1 MPRVIRMR
9 TYLNH
14 PGKCHLARGVGSSVN
29 TYNTVMKKSVVQG
42 CKSCPKIKI
51 SKKLKDEINKNKNKN
66 KK

>member
-1 MPRVIRMR
+1 MGRVIRMR

-29 TYNTVMKKSVVQG
+29 TYKKVMKRSFVPGCRTPSAKKVVT
-42 CKSCPKIKI
+42 
-51 SKKLKDEINKNKNKN
+51 KNTKN

>member
-1 MPRVIRMR
+1 MPRVIRMP

-29 TYNTVMKKSVVQG
+29 TYNTVMKKAVVQG
-42 CKSCPKIKI
+42 CKSRPKIKGA
-51 SKKLKDEINKNKNKN
+51 KKI

>member
-29 TYNTVMKKSVVQG
+29 TYNHVMKKSFTPGCRTPSANKVVTN
-42 CKSCPKIKI
+42 KKI
-51 SKKLKDEINKNKNKN
+51 KN

>member
-29 TYNTVMKKSVVQG
+29 TYNTVMKKSFTPG
-42 CKSCPKIKI
+42 CRTPSA
-51 SKKLKDEINKNKNKN
+51 KKVITKNNNKNNK
-66 KK
+66 

>member
-1 MPRVIRMR
+1 MR

-29 TYNTVMKKSVVQG
+29 TYNHVMKKSFTPGCRTPSANKVVTN
-42 CKSCPKIKI
+42 KKI
-51 SKKLKDEINKNKNKN
+51 KN

>member
-1 MPRVIRMR
+1 MGRVIRMR

-29 TYNTVMKKSVVQG
+29 TYNKVMKKSFTPG
-42 CKSCPKIKI
+42 CRTPDA
-51 SKKLKDEINKNKNKN
+51 KKVITNKGNKN

>member
-1 MPRVIRMR
+1 MP

-42 CKSCPKIKI
+42 CKSRPKIKGAI
-51 SKKLKDEINKNKNKN
+51 KRKKEKG
-66 KK
+66 KKIKSNPIL